1 MKFSHINLISKDW
14 KKLAQFYIKV
24 FNCKMILPQK
34 NYSGNWLSGGTGLNN
49 VKVQGAHLSLPGFDQ
64 NGPMLEL
71 LQYDKL
77 LQSEKRSPNHTGIG
91 NLSFRV
97 ESLEETIEK
106 ALQFGAE
113 IQGKISS
120 THIEHIGQLSFIYLR
135 DPEGNLIELQEY
147 QLPSNKQQIAKEKN
161 NTKSNQ
167 QKKSRKSAEQ
177 SKVPISDKYKSKREL
192 LDDLQKDLDQAE
204 QSLIHSKNEIALSKE
219 KKVSNDLSPE
229 ENDMIEGIIPL
240 KSKAEMVE
248 ELKNEMNLKSKDT
261 KKSKEEKKVELKEA
275 ENANKKVKH
284 KLDLYRVKRKL
295 IVELKIGTNVKK
307 INFRNVKLDITT
319 AKLAQNLHAFNT
331 MSLVDNIEDPVLMQ
345 IGKKF
350 KADTVPLLK
359 YYKKGKS
366 KSDNEKEWALTPRFR
381 DSLDHFLGKCAA
393 QKETLSLLQL
403 QVIELSNDD
412 FISSYEA
419 LQKIVLH
426 AEEKGAEYIR
436 LHLD

>member
-34 NYSGNWLSGGTGLNN
+34 NYTGNWLSSGTGVNN
-49 VKVQGAHLSLPGFDQ
+49 AKVQGAHLSLPGFDQ

-97 ESLEETIEK
+97 ESLEKTIEK
-106 ALQFGAE
+106 ALQFGAKT
-113 IQGKISS
+113 QGKISS

-147 QLPSNKQQIAKEKN
+147 QIPSNKHQSANKKN
-161 NTKSNQ
+161 ITKSNPI
-167 QKKSRKSAEQ
+167 KDSRKSAEQ

-192 LDDLQKDLDQAE
+192 LDDLQKDLDQAD
-204 QSLIHSKNEIALSKE
+204 QSLEHSKKEIADRKE
-219 KKVSNDLSPE
+219 KKKSYDLSSE
-229 ENDMIEGIIPL
+229 EEDMIEGIIPL

-248 ELKNEMNLKSKDT
+248 ELKNEMKLQSKGTNKSQ
-261 KKSKEEKKVELKEA
+261 E
-275 ENANKKVKH
+275 NKKE
-284 KLDLYRVKRKL
+284 DLTQVNVLNKKAKKKIDLHREKRKFY
-295 IVELKIGTNVKK
+295 VEMKVGSDVKK
-307 INFRNVKLDITT
+307 INFRNVKLNIKT
-319 AKLAQNLHAFNT
+319 AELAQNLYTFNT
-331 MSLVDNIEDPVLMQ
+331 LSLVENNEDPILIQ
-345 IGKKF
+345 IGKRF
-350 KADTVPLLK
+350 KADTVPLIK
-359 YYKKGKS
+359 YFKKGKS

-381 DSLDHFLGKCAA
+381 DSLDHFLGKCASN
-393 QKETLSLLQL
+393 KETLNMLGLAA
-403 QVIELSNDD
+403 IEFSNED
-412 FISSYEA
+412 FVSSYEA

-426 AEEKGAEYIR
+426 AEKEGAEYIR